1 MNPLLIWRIATA
13 VAALLGIGGVAYG
26 RDQHQKR
33 AKEQAANHA
42 RIQELESEVTR
53 LCSERESLRGLLGDK
68 NEQVRMLAAR
78 IDQLHAEADAL
89 RKAG

>member
-13 VAALLGIGGVAYG
+13 VAALLGIGGAAYG

-42 RIQELESEVTR
+42 RLQEIESEVSGLR
-53 LCSERESLRGLLGDK
+53 AEIESLQGCLGDK
-68 NEQVRMLAAR
+68 NEQIRVLSAKVVRLC
-78 IDQLHAEADAL
+78 AEADAL